1 MLDGLVI
8 VREAD
13 CQLLIDHH
21 MILVTDFEVG
31 SNEVGDE
38 SECQLLVASGTI
50 Q

>member
-1 MLDGLVI
+1 MI

-13 CQLLIDHH
+13 CQLLIVHH
-21 MILVTDFEVG
+21 KMLVTDFEVG